1 MTFLKSKIVLGI
13 LWLILSVSLG
23 AWWMLLGLNQSKQIH
38 DLQLQTGKKFE
49 ADLFYQKQTRM
60 IKMEGS
66 FFILLLII
74 GGSILLILT
83 QREYDRSNTLKN
95 FFATLT
101 HEMKTPL
108 ASLRL
113 QAESLEEEI
122 KSKQVKII
130 LSRLVDDT
138 KRLELQMD
146 KALYLASINRKDSL
160 YFEKIN
166 LNRFFENLSI
176 YYPILKVSISENLFI
191 QADQRA
197 LESICKNLIEN
208 SIHHGGATEI
218 KVSISKQGSDSEII
232 FHDNGKGFEGN
243 INKLGKLYYRHQ
255 TSSGSGIGIYLIQN
269 LISKMQ
275 GTVVFKNTNQ
285 GFEVKLKIP
294 IWVKS

>member
-1 MTFLKSKIVLGI
+1 MKFLKSKIVLGI
-13 LWLILSVSLG
+13 FWLILSVSLG
-23 AWWMLLGLNQSKQIH
+23 VWWMLLGLNQSKQIL
-38 DLQLQTGKKFE
+38 DLQLQFGKKFE
-49 ADLFYQKQTRM
+49 AELFYQKQTRM

-66 FFILLLII
+66 FFILLLIL
-74 GGSILLILT
+74 GGSTLLILT
-83 QREYDRSNTLKN
+83 QREYDRSNTLKS

-113 QAESLEEEI
+113 QAESLEEEV

-130 LSRLVDDT
+130 LNRLVDDT

-146 KALYLASINRKDSL
+146 KALYLASINRKESL

-166 LNRFFENLSI
+166 LNQFLENLQSS
-176 YYPILKVSISENLFI
+176 YSILKLSLSETIFI
-191 QADQRA
+191 QADRRA
-197 LESICKNLIEN
+197 LESVCKNLIEN
-208 SIHHGGATEI
+208 SIHHGEATKI
-218 KVSISKQGSDSEII
+218 NISTRTLNSDSEIC
-232 FHDNGKGFEGN
+232 FSDNGKGFAGN

-275 GTVVFKNTNQ
+275 GTVFFQNTNQ
-285 GFEVKLKIP
+285 GFEAKLKIP
-294 IWVKS
+294 VWTKA